1 MKSKAE
7 TQSHLNSFVAFVER
21 QFDTKLKM
29 IRLDN
34 GSEFITKQF
43 YDESGILH
51 QTSCVET
58 PKRMRLLNENINI
71 YLMPLD
77 FYFFNL
83 ICLLSFGPML
93 LFIPLLV

>member
-1 MKSKAE
+1 
-7 TQSHLNSFVAFVER
+7 
-21 QFDTKLKM
+21 M

-93 LFIPLLV
+93 LFILLLL